1 MLLIIASSER
11 ESQEVIC
18 NPTTPL
24 HIDSGGYLVVI
35 TGFSRLQRV
44 IFCHVSGC
52 SGITWIS
59 VDVVDNAWI
68 SVDVMDMRGSQWM

>member
-1 MLLIIASSER
+1 MIIASSER

-24 HIDSGGYLVVI
+24 HTDSGGYLVVI

-44 IFCHVSGC
+44 IFCHCKAGAN
-52 SGITWIS
+52 TQ
-59 VDVVDNAWI
+59 
-68 SVDVMDMRGSQWM
+68 RSQNLHL